1 MENSNNTIAII
12 LSTDEN
18 AIKELISSENQ
29 DISKSLRLINIEGTE
44 EDDVKKIWV
53 SWMLEK

>member
-44 EDDVKKIWV
+44 EDDVKV
-53 SWMLEK
+53 G